1 MSHTLIAKSII
12 LKERGSVTT
21 TGPFLFCFVNITCCF
36 MREWEKF
43 STKIYI
49 GKKAE
54 AMAIRPLWH
63 RKVTRSL
70 LFLAKITC
78 IIMRRE
84 YKGNYEKPNCKMWS
98 AITFERMIIP
108 IHTLFSFS
116 RD

>member
-1 MSHTLIAKSII
+1 
-12 LKERGSVTT
+12 
-21 TGPFLFCFVNITCCF
+21 

-116 RD
+116 RVNYMHYYEKGDDSNDIL